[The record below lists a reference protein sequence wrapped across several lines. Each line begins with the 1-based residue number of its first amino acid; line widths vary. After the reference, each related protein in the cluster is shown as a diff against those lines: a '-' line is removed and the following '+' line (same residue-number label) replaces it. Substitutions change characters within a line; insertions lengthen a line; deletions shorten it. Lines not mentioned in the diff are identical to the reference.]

1 MKPLRT
7 LTSLVLAMLA
17 FTANAQE
24 GAWNGELDV
33 TSLLSSPRSVKPIP
47 TKSPSSTW

>member
-7 LTSLVLAMLA
+7 FTSIVLAMLA

-33 TSLLSSPRSVKPIP
+33 MG
-47 TKSPSSTW
+47 TKLPLVFNFTTN